1 MAARCLR
8 WDIGD
13 RAVWFYLS
21 SHFSCSFPALS
32 RFLYSFSPM
41 PPDSNILT
49 LITRELFA
57 PAVLSG
63 IAIVGGWLALL
74 LGLAEWLYRSQHLPA
89 ELSRKLVHIGTGHVV
104 LLAWWLDI
112 PAWIGIAA
120 AIVAAAIAIAS
131 RWLAI
136 LPSVNG
142 IGRDSWGTLFYAISI
157 GVSIGCFFAQ
167 GQPHLATIGIG
178 VMAWGDGLAAIV
190 GQKFG
195 RHGYRVW
202 GMAKSWEGS
211 LTMFAASFAVSAL
224 VFGFVA
230 GLSWPVVA
238 IAAIVA
244 ITATTLEAF
253 SKWGIDNLTVPL
265 GSAIVALY
273 LQHLWL

>member
-1 MAARCLR
+1 M
-8 WDIGD
+8 
-13 RAVWFYLS
+13 S
-21 SHFSCSFPALS
+21 
-32 RFLYSFSPM
+32 
-41 PPDSNILT
+41 PDSDLLT
-49 LITRELFA
+49 AMTQELFA

-63 IAIVGGWLALL
+63 IAVVGGWLALL
-74 LGLAEWLYRSQHLPA
+74 LGLAEWLYRSQHLPG

-104 LLAWWLDI
+104 LLAWWLEI
-112 PAWIGIAA
+112 PAWIGMAA
-120 AIVAAAIAIAS
+120 AIVAAGIAIAS

-167 GQPHLATIGIG
+167 DQPQLAAIGIG

-195 RHGYRVW
+195 RHRYRVW
-202 GMAKSWEGS
+202 GMVKSWEGS
-211 LTMFAASFAVSAL
+211 LTMLVASFVVIVL
-224 VFGFVA
+224 VLGFVS
-230 GLSWPVVA
+230 GFGWPVWA

-244 ITATTLEAF
+244 PIATLLEAF

-265 GSAIVALY
+265 GSAIVTLY
-273 LQHLWL
+273 LQNLWL

>member
-1 MAARCLR
+1 MVLT
-8 WDIGD
+8 II
-13 RAVWFYLS
+13 LL
-21 SHFSCSFPALS
+21 FSV
-32 RFLYSFSPM
+32 PM
-41 PPDSNILT
+41 PTDSDLLR
-49 LITRELFA
+49 LIARELLA
-57 PAVLSG
+57 PAVLPG
-63 IAIVGGWLALL
+63 IAIVGGWLAFL

-112 PAWIGIAA
+112 PGWVGIAA
-120 AIVAAAIAIAS
+120 AIVAAGIAIAS
-131 RWLAI
+131 HWLAI
-136 LPSVNG
+136 LPSVNS

-157 GVSIGCFFAQ
+157 GVSIGWFFAQ
-167 GQPHLATIGIG
+167 GQPHLAAVGIG

-211 LTMFAASFAVSAL
+211 LTMFAASFVVSAL
-224 VFGFVA
+224 VFGFVD
-230 GLSWPVVA
+230 GLGWKIWA

-244 ITATTLEAF
+244 TIATTLEAF

-273 LQHLWL
+273 LQTIWL

>member
-1 MAARCLR
+1 
-8 WDIGD
+8 
-13 RAVWFYLS
+13 
-21 SHFSCSFPALS
+21 
-32 RFLYSFSPM
+32 M
-41 PPDSNILT
+41 PPDSDLLT
-49 LITRELFA
+49 LISRELFA

-63 IAIVGGWLALL
+63 IAIVGGWLTFL

-120 AIVAAAIAIAS
+120 AIVAAGIAIAS

-157 GVSIGCFFAQ
+157 GVSIGVFFAQ
-167 GQPHLATIGIG
+167 GQPHLAAIGIG

-195 RHGYRVW
+195 RHRYHIW
-202 GMAKSWEGS
+202 GMTKSWEGS
-211 LTMFAASFAVSAL
+211 LTMFMASFVVSVL
-224 VFGFVA
+224 VFSFVSGF
-230 GLSWPVVA
+230 GWPVWAIAVI
-238 IAAIVA
+238 IAAI
-244 ITATTLEAF
+244 ATILEAF

-273 LQHLWL
+273 LQNLWL